1 VTTFDNKPSSFS
13 LGTDTTFV
21 AASGTTAVVC
31 TASATTTLAP
41 SFTVDEVPFNVNAT
55 GTAGNSFFFLE
66 ALASQEEVRV
76 VHVVLSFQ
84 GGFEE

>member
-1 VTTFDNKPSSFS
+1 
-13 LGTDTTFV
+13 
-21 AASGTTAVVC
+21 
-31 TASATTTLAP
+31 
-41 SFTVDEVPFNVNAT
+41 VPFNVNAT